1 MGFVSFSPRFAYC
14 VCLYMQISSL
24 PQIPLLC
31 LHQFLPPI
39 SSFDG
44 VSVDFSAISSH
55 AESLMY
61 TLVDAV
67 VVFDSAASASGDLA
81 TSTVLKSSGCSSGGK
96 EDERRRVGGV
106 QEKITHINEEINK

>member
-1 MGFVSFSPRFAYC
+1 
-14 VCLYMQISSL
+14 MQISSL

-44 VSVDFSAISSH
+44 VSVDFAAIASH
-55 AESLMY
+55 VESLMY

-67 VVFDSAASASGDLA
+67 VVVDFFASASGDLV
-81 TSTVLKSSGCSSGGK
+81 TSTVLKSGGCSPGEK
-96 EDERRRVGGV
+96 EDDGIRRGGSRSRWHH
-106 QEKITHINEEINK
+106 HIHPPCSSFTPEI